1 MTDDPMRARSG
12 RRLIRLPQ
20 PTVRPEVEARRKA
33 GADILRPY
41 RGRYVAQQD
50 DRVLIDADNP
60 NDIVNW
66 LRDRGIE
73 GAVVFRVPFDSTAD
87 IGFHGM

>member
-33 GADILRPY
+33 GADILRPFG
-41 RGRYVAQQD
+41 GRYVAQEG

-60 NDIVNW
+60 YLVVNW
-66 LRDRGIE
+66 LHRRIE
-73 GAVVFRVPFDSTAD
+73 GAVVFRVPVDPTAD
-87 IGFHGM
+87 TRFHGM